1 MTCVLQNQ
9 ELINTHQVQVR
20 ILGDLSLLP
29 DRVQQAAATVMAAT
43 CKHEGCYLNI
53 CMAYT

>member
-1 MTCVLQNQ
+1 MLQNQ
-9 ELINTHQVQVR
+9 ELINAHQVQVR

-43 CKHEGCYLNI
+43 RKHEACYLNI